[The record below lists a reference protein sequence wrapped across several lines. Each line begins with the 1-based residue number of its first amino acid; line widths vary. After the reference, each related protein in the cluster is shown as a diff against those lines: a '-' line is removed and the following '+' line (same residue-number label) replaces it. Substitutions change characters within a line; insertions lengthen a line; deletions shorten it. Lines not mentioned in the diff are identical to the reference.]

1 MSEASLNPRLELAL
15 MAVQQ
20 LPAKDR
26 VNLLRRLQP
35 GADQAAPEM
44 RIVRRSEAARM
55 LGMTV
60 RGIDNLARE
69 GNLHRVRLPGR
80 KRGAGFRL
88 DELRA
93 MISGGRSDT

>member
-26 VNLLRRLQP
+26 AALLQRMQP
-35 GADQAAPEM
+35 GAEKKEPEM
-44 RIVRRSEAARM
+44 RIVRRAEAARM
-55 LGMTV
+55 LGLTV

-88 DELRA
+88 EEIQTLIA
-93 MISGGRSDT
+93 GTK